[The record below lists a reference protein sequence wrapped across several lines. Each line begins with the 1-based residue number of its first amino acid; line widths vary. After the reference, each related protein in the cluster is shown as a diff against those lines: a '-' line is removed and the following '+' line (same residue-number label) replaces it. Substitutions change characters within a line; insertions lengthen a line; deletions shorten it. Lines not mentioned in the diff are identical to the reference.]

1 MGYSHDDGQPPIPE
15 GMHGVGGPQQEC
27 DLVVWSDR
35 QDGDSKKA
43 SVVIPLVLCV
53 AGALSAAIAPPM
65 ACLLMG
71 FGALCAGAGRGLGA
85 QALIAAGTLVLCG
98 VGGAYFGVD
107 SVPNALIVGVFSL
120 ASALAVEKSKMRPG
134 VACVIVALAAAAQ
147 IGVAIVA
154 AKMANTGVGDSFIGV
169 LAANPQLLESAG
181 LDADVR
187 SLVEWAVRTFWPA
200 AFSTTA
206 LIEFLCAYAGCGL
219 AARRL
224 RDRKVEWPDFGL
236 YDLPLWVVAV
246 FVASLAGCA
255 AWYTH
260 QEATGNALLMV
271 SGNVLLTV
279 RYALAAQ
286 GLAVLAWQTR
296 NRRVPTPTAV
306 VVILVA
312 MYLEAQFIVMSVVGL
327 LDIWGNFRHL
337 SRGEEEQP
345 VQGEPK
351 QD

>member
-1 MGYSHDDGQPPIPE
+1 
-15 GMHGVGGPQQEC
+15 MHGVGGPQQEC

-35 QDGDSKKA
+35 QDGDPKKVL
-43 SVVIPLVLCV
+43 VVIPLVLCV
-53 AGALSAAIAPPM
+53 AGAVSAAIAPPM

-120 ASALAVEKSKMRPG
+120 ASALAVEKGKMRPG

-154 AKMANTGVGDSFIGV
+154 AKMANTSVGDSFIGV

-337 SRGEEEQP
+337 SRGEEGQP

>member
-1 MGYSHDDGQPPIPE
+1 
-15 GMHGVGGPQQEC
+15 MHGVSGPQRGC

-35 QDGDSKKA
+35 HDGDPKKA
-43 SVVIPLVLCV
+43 PVVIPLALCV

-71 FGALCAGAGRGLGA
+71 FGALCAGAGRGWA
-85 QALIAAGTLVLCG
+85 VQTLIAAGTLVLCG
-98 VGGAYFGVD
+98 VGGAYFGAD
-107 SVPNALIVGVFSL
+107 SVPNALIVGVLSL
-120 ASALAVEKSKMRPG
+120 ASALAAEKSKMRPG

-147 IGVAIVA
+147 IGVAAVA
-154 AKMANTGVGDSFIGV
+154 AMMANTNVGDSFIGA

-181 LDADVR
+181 LDAAGR

-260 QEATGNALLMV
+260 QEATGNVLLMV

-286 GLAVLAWQTR
+286 GLAVLARQAR
-296 NRRVPTPTAV
+296 NRKVPKPTAV

-337 SRGEEEQP
+337 PRGEEERP

>member
-1 MGYSHDDGQPPIPE
+1 
-15 GMHGVGGPQQEC
+15 MHGVGGPQQEC

-154 AKMANTGVGDSFIGV
+154 AKMANTSVGDSFIGV

>member
-1 MGYSHDDGQPPIPE
+1 M
-15 GMHGVGGPQQEC
+15 
-27 DLVVWSDR
+27 
-35 QDGDSKKA
+35 
-43 SVVIPLVLCV
+43 
-53 AGALSAAIAPPM
+53 
-65 ACLLMG
+65 
-71 FGALCAGAGRGLGA
+71 
-85 QALIAAGTLVLCG
+85 
-98 VGGAYFGVD
+98 
-107 SVPNALIVGVFSL
+107 
-120 ASALAVEKSKMRPG
+120 
-134 VACVIVALAAAAQ
+134 
-147 IGVAIVA
+147 
-154 AKMANTGVGDSFIGV
+154 

-286 GLAVLAWQTR
+286 GLAVLAWQAR
-296 NRRVPTPTAV
+296 NRKVPPPTAV

-337 SRGEEEQP
+337 PRGEEEQP

>member
-1 MGYSHDDGQPPIPE
+1 
-15 GMHGVGGPQQEC
+15 MHGVGGPQQEC

-35 QDGDSKKA
+35 QDGDPKKA

-71 FGALCAGAGRGLGA
+71 YGALCAGAGRGLGA

-120 ASALAVEKSKMRPG
+120 ASALAVEKGKMRPG
-134 VACVIVALAAAAQ
+134 VTSVIVALVAAAQ

-154 AKMANTGVGDSFIGV
+154 AKMANTSVGDSFIGV
-169 LAANPQLLESAG
+169 LVSNPQLLESAG

-286 GLAVLAWQTR
+286 GLAVLAWQAR
-296 NRRVPTPTAV
+296 NRRVPTLTAV

>member
-1 MGYSHDDGQPPIPE
+1 
-15 GMHGVGGPQQEC
+15 MHGVGGPQQEC

>member
-1 MGYSHDDGQPPIPE
+1 
-15 GMHGVGGPQQEC
+15 
-27 DLVVWSDR
+27 
-35 QDGDSKKA
+35 
-43 SVVIPLVLCV
+43 
-53 AGALSAAIAPPM
+53 
-65 ACLLMG
+65 
-71 FGALCAGAGRGLGA
+71 
-85 QALIAAGTLVLCG
+85 
-98 VGGAYFGVD
+98 
-107 SVPNALIVGVFSL
+107 
-120 ASALAVEKSKMRPG
+120 MRSG

-154 AKMANTGVGDSFIGV
+154 AKMANTSVGDSFIGV

-296 NRRVPTPTAV
+296 NRKVPTPTAV

-337 SRGEEEQP
+337 PRGEEQLP
-345 VQGEPK
+345 AQDEPK

>member
-1 MGYSHDDGQPPIPE
+1 
-15 GMHGVGGPQQEC
+15 MHGVGGPQQEC

-35 QDGDSKKA
+35 QEGDPKKA

-71 FGALCAGAGRGLGA
+71 YGALCAGAGRGLGA

-120 ASALAVEKSKMRPG
+120 ASALAVEKGKMRPG
-134 VACVIVALAAAAQ
+134 VACVIVALVAAAQ

-154 AKMANTGVGDSFIGV
+154 AKMANTSVGDSFIGV
-169 LAANPQLLESAG
+169 LVSNPQLLESAG

-286 GLAVLAWQTR
+286 GLAVLAWQAQ

-337 SRGEEEQP
+337 PRGEEEQP

>member
-1 MGYSHDDGQPPIPE
+1 
-15 GMHGVGGPQQEC
+15 MHGVGGPQQEC

-35 QDGDSKKA
+35 QEGDPKKA

-85 QALIAAGTLVLCG
+85 QVLIAAGTLVLCG

-120 ASALAVEKSKMRPG
+120 ASALAVEKGKMRPG
-134 VACVIVALAAAAQ
+134 VACVIVVLAAAAQ
-147 IGVAIVA
+147 IGVAIAA
-154 AKMANTGVGDSFIGV
+154 AKMANTSVGDSFIGV

-181 LDADVR
+181 LGADVR

-296 NRRVPTPTAV
+296 NRKVPTPTAV

>member
-1 MGYSHDDGQPPIPE
+1 
-15 GMHGVGGPQQEC
+15 MHGVGGPQQEC

-35 QDGDSKKA
+35 QDGDPKKA

-120 ASALAVEKSKMRPG
+120 ASALAVEKGKMRPG

-154 AKMANTGVGDSFIGV
+154 AKMANTSVGDSFIGV
-169 LAANPQLLESAG
+169 LVSNPQLLESAG

-260 QEATGNALLMV
+260 QEATGNALLMI

-296 NRRVPTPTAV
+296 NRKVPTPTAV

>member
-1 MGYSHDDGQPPIPE
+1 
-15 GMHGVGGPQQEC
+15 MHGVGGPQQEC

-35 QDGDSKKA
+35 QDGDPKKA

-71 FGALCAGAGRGLGA
+71 FGALCAGAGRGLGV

-107 SVPNALIVGVFSL
+107 SVPNAMIVGVFSL
-120 ASALAVEKSKMRPG
+120 ASALAVEKGKMRPG
-134 VACVIVALAAAAQ
+134 VACAIVVLAAAAQ

-154 AKMANTGVGDSFIGV
+154 AKMANTSVGDSFIGV

-286 GLAVLAWQTR
+286 GLAVLAWQAR
-296 NRRVPTPTAV
+296 NRRVPTLTAV

-327 LDIWGNFRHL
+327 LDIWGNFRRL
-337 SRGEEEQP
+337 PRGEEEQP

>member
-1 MGYSHDDGQPPIPE
+1 MGYSHNNGQPPIPE
-15 GMHGVGGPQQEC
+15 GMHGVSGPQREC

-35 QDGDSKKA
+35 QNSDPKKT
-43 SVVIPLVLCV
+43 SVIIPLALCV

-71 FGALCAGAGRGLGA
+71 FGTLCAGAGRGRGA
-85 QALIAAGTLVLCG
+85 QALIAVGTLVLCG

-107 SVPNALIVGVFSL
+107 SVPNALIVGVLSL
-120 ASALAVEKSKMRPG
+120 ASAFAVEKGGMRPG

-147 IGVAIVA
+147 IGDAIVA
-154 AKMANTGVGDSFIGV
+154 AMMANTSVGDSFIGV

-181 LDADVR
+181 LDAAGR

-271 SGNVLLTV
+271 SGNALLTV

-286 GLAVLAWQTR
+286 GLAVLAWQAR
-296 NRRVPTPTAV
+296 ARKVPRLTCVAV
-306 VVILVA
+306 VLVA

-327 LDIWGNFRHL
+327 LDIWVNFRHL
-337 SRGEEEQP
+337 PRGEEQP

>member
-35 QDGDSKKA
+35 QDGDPKKA

-120 ASALAVEKSKMRPG
+120 ASALAVEKGKMRPG

-154 AKMANTGVGDSFIGV
+154 AKMANTSVGDSFIGV
-169 LAANPQLLESAG
+169 LVSNPQLLESAG

-260 QEATGNALLMV
+260 QEATGNALLMI

-296 NRRVPTPTAV
+296 NRKVPTPTAV

>member
-1 MGYSHDDGQPPIPE
+1 
-15 GMHGVGGPQQEC
+15 MHGVGGPQQEC

-35 QDGDSKKA
+35 QDGDPKKA

-53 AGALSAAIAPPM
+53 AGALSVAIAPPM

-134 VACVIVALAAAAQ
+134 VACVIVVLAAAAQ

-154 AKMANTGVGDSFIGV
+154 AKMANTSVGDSFIGV

-187 SLVEWAVRTFWPA
+187 SLVEWAVRTLWPA

>member
-1 MGYSHDDGQPPIPE
+1 
-15 GMHGVGGPQQEC
+15 MHGVGGPQQEC

-35 QDGDSKKA
+35 QDGDPKKA

-65 ACLLMG
+65 ACLLMD

-120 ASALAVEKSKMRPG
+120 ASTLAVEKGEMRPG
-134 VACVIVALAAAAQ
+134 VACVIVVLAAAAQ

-154 AKMANTGVGDSFIGV
+154 AKMANTSVGDSFIGV
-169 LAANPQLLESAG
+169 LAANPRLLESAG

-296 NRRVPTPTAV
+296 NRKVPTPTAV
-306 VVILVA
+306 VVILMA

-337 SRGEEEQP
+337 PRGEEEQP

>member
-1 MGYSHDDGQPPIPE
+1 M
-15 GMHGVGGPQQEC
+15 
-27 DLVVWSDR
+27 
-35 QDGDSKKA
+35 
-43 SVVIPLVLCV
+43 
-53 AGALSAAIAPPM
+53 
-65 ACLLMG
+65 
-71 FGALCAGAGRGLGA
+71 
-85 QALIAAGTLVLCG
+85 LCG

-120 ASALAVEKSKMRPG
+120 ASALAVEKGKMRPG

-154 AKMANTGVGDSFIGV
+154 AKMANTSVGDSFIGV

-286 GLAVLAWQTR
+286 GLAVLAWQAR